1 MAYRYFLF
9 LLAFAFSL
17 LCPAQTG
24 VRYTTICLN
33 MRKSATAK
41 SAVVT
46 RLPKGT
52 KVTVED
58 DCNCKWIPVSYRGNI
73 GYVSSRYLSKRHIRV
88 TNRQPYATGSIR
100 YYNNSSGRRIQSP
113 TRYNTV
119 PAGATALCND
129 GTYSF
134 SQSHRGTCSH
144 HGGVRKWFK

>member
-46 RLPKGT
+46 TFSVIFGLRDDRMQVPLEDREGCLTGEVPKGPY
-52 KVTVED
+52 
-58 DCNCKWIPVSYRGNI
+58 IILLY
-73 GYVSSRYLSKRHIRV
+73 YLSV
-88 TNRQPYATGSIR
+88 NL
-100 YYNNSSGRRIQSP
+100 
-113 TRYNTV
+113 V
-119 PAGATALCND
+119 
-129 GTYSF
+129 
-134 SQSHRGTCSH
+134 
-144 HGGVRKWFK
+144 